1 MIMIRAVVRP
11 EKSGDV
17 LGELLD
23 AGYAGV
29 TKEEVYGRGRQKGI
43 VVGEVHYDE
52 IQKELLIIIAEDKDK
67 DDIVKIILKNA
78 KTGAISTE
86 ANNHQLMVN
95 ARQEKID
102 KIAHS
107 IPKQEVFGD
116 VEDADLLIVGWG
128 GTFGHLYMAFKELQ
142 KQGKKVALA
151 HFQYINPLP
160 LNTEEILRKY
170 PKVVVA
176 EQNLGQFASILRSK
190 VPGVDFKQFNRVKGQ
205 PFNVGRLVEEFTKM
219 MEGKENE

>member
-52 IQKELLIIIAEDKDK
+52 IQKELLVIIAEDTDK

-78 KTGAISTE
+78 KTGA
-86 ANNHQLMVN
+86 NGN
-95 ARQEKID
+95 
-102 KIAHS
+102 
-107 IPKQEVFGD
+107 FGD
-116 VEDADLLIVGWG
+116 
-128 GTFGHLYMAFKELQ
+128 
-142 KQGKKVALA
+142 
-151 HFQYINPLP
+151 
-160 LNTEEILRKY
+160 
-170 PKVVVA
+170 
-176 EQNLGQFASILRSK
+176 
-190 VPGVDFKQFNRVKGQ
+190 
-205 PFNVGRLVEEFTKM
+205 GRIFITPVEEAYTISS
-219 MEGKENE
+219 GKAGL